1 MTLPFFL
8 DQPTEVTKKT
18 LIADLMT
25 PELTVRALRLGL
37 IRVGD
42 LVRAASENRLVELK
56 LSSED
61 TEALKKWLEEKGLM
75 KTRKK
80 KAVKKD
86 EKPLPPP
93 NPKIV
98 PLERIMPKGRFKRC
112 AGLPVEI
119 FKNCPQ
125 AACTSS
131 GRATVMAYMPF
142 AILALCFTLH
152 ESSFICSFYL

>member
-42 LVRAASENRLVELK
+42 LVRAASENCLVELK

-98 PLERIMPKGRFKRC
+98 PLERIQLGLGLDGREGTNR
-112 AGLPVEI
+112 
-119 FKNCPQ
+119 
-125 AACTSS
+125 AADHIRSLE
-131 GRATVMAYMPF
+131 ATDDLGGA
-142 AILALCFTLH
+142 
-152 ESSFICSFYL
+152 